1 MASRRELERRAP
13 RGRVSARTRFE
24 QAMVAWLNRRF
35 AAKGIVITADTPLFA
50 RGVIDSL
57 GILEL
62 IAWTEVNTGRIVPD
76 ESIRMDNFGTVA
88 RIAHTFVG
96 EDVHANG

>member
-1 MASRRELERRAP
+1 MN
-13 RGRVSARTRFE
+13 ARTRFE
-24 QAMVAWLNRRF
+24 TAMLAWLNSRF
-35 AAKGIVITADTPLFA
+35 ASKGVVITPDTPLFA

-62 IAWTEVNTGRIVPD
+62 IAWTEVNTGQIVPD

-88 RIAHTFVG
+88 RIAQMFVR
-96 EDVHANG
+96 EDVYANV

>member
-1 MASRRELERRAP
+1 MN
-13 RGRVSARTRFE
+13 ARIRFE
-24 QAMVAWLNRRF
+24 TAMLAWLNSRF
-35 AAKGIVITADTPLFA
+35 ASKGVVITPDTPLFA

-62 IAWTEVNTGRIVPD
+62 IAWTEVNTGQIVPD

-88 RIAHTFVG
+88 RIAQMFVR
-96 EDVHANG
+96 EDAYANV

>member
-1 MASRRELERRAP
+1 MN
-13 RGRVSARTRFE
+13 ARTRFAE
-24 QAMVAWLNRRF
+24 AMVAWLNVRF
-35 AAKGIVITADTPLFA
+35 ASKGFVITADTPLFG

-62 IAWTEVNTGRIVPD
+62 IAWTEVTTGRIVPD

-88 RIAHTFVG
+88 RIAQMFVSEEAYAHG
-96 EDVHANG
+96 

>member
-1 MASRRELERRAP
+1 M
-13 RGRVSARTRFE
+13 SARSRFAD
-24 QAMVAWLNRRF
+24 AMVAWLNNRF
-35 AAKGIVITADTPLFA
+35 AAKGFVITANTPLFA

-76 ESIRMDNFGTVA
+76 ESIRMDNFGTVE
-88 RIAHTFVG
+88 RIAQMFVR
-96 EDVHANG
+96 EEAHANG

>member
-1 MASRRELERRAP
+1 M
-13 RGRVSARTRFE
+13 SARTRFE
-24 QAMVAWLNRRF
+24 VAMVAWLNARF
-35 AAKGIVITADTPLFA
+35 AAKGIVITADTPLFS

-62 IAWTEVNTGRIVPD
+62 IAWTEVNTGQIVPD

-88 RIAHTFVG
+88 RIARLFVR
-96 EDVHANG
+96 EEAYANR

>member
-1 MASRRELERRAP
+1 M
-13 RGRVSARTRFE
+13 SARDRFE
-24 QAMVAWLNRRF
+24 RAMVAWLNRRF
-35 AAKGIVITADTPLFA
+35 ASKGIVITPDTPLFA

-76 ESIRMDNFGTVA
+76 DSIRMDNFGTVA
-88 RIAHTFVG
+88 RIAQTFV
-96 EDVHANG
+96 EDEAHAHG

>member
-1 MASRRELERRAP
+1 M
-13 RGRVSARTRFE
+13 SARSRFE
-24 QAMVAWLNRRF
+24 QAMVAWLNSRF
-35 AAKGIVITADTPLFA
+35 ASKGVVITADTPLFA

-88 RIAHTFVG
+88 RIAQMFVR
-96 EDVHANG
+96 EEAHANG

>member
-1 MASRRELERRAP
+1 M
-13 RGRVSARTRFE
+13 SARARFE
-24 QAMVAWLNRRF
+24 RGMLAWLNRRF
-35 AAKGIVITADTPLFA
+35 ASKGIVITADTPLFA

-62 IAWTEVNTGRIVPD
+62 IAWTEVNTGQIVPD

-88 RIAHTFVG
+88 RIAQMFVR
-96 EDVHANG
+96 EEAHANS

>member
-1 MASRRELERRAP
+1 MN
-13 RGRVSARTRFE
+13 ARTRFE
-24 QAMVAWLNRRF
+24 TAMLAWLNSRF
-35 AAKGIVITADTPLFA
+35 ASKGVVITPDTPLFA

-62 IAWTEVNTGRIVPD
+62 IAWTEVNTGQIVPD

-88 RIAHTFVG
+88 RIAQMFVR
-96 EDVHANG
+96 EDAYANV

>member
-1 MASRRELERRAP
+1 MSP
-13 RGRVSARTRFE
+13 RNRFE
-24 QAMVAWLNRRF
+24 SAMLAWLNARF
-35 AAKGIVITADTPLFA
+35 AAKGIVIAADTPLFA

-62 IAWTEVNTGRIVPD
+62 IAWTEVNIGRIVPD

-88 RIAHTFVG
+88 RIAQTFVR
-96 EDVHANG
+96 EEAYANG

>member
-1 MASRRELERRAP
+1 M
-13 RGRVSARTRFE
+13 SARSRFE
-24 QAMVAWLNRRF
+24 RAMVAWLNSRF
-35 AAKGIVITADTPLFA
+35 GSKGIVITADTPLFA

-62 IAWTEVNTGRIVPD
+62 IAWTEVHTGQVVPD

-88 RIAHTFVG
+88 RIAQMFVR
-96 EDVHANG
+96 EEAHAHV

>member
-1 MASRRELERRAP
+1 M
-13 RGRVSARTRFE
+13 SAQARFA
-24 QAMVAWLNRRF
+24 QAMVAWLNARF
-35 AAKGIVITADTPLFA
+35 AGKGVVITEDTPLFT

-62 IAWTEVNTGRIVPD
+62 IAWTEVKTGEIIPD

-88 RIAHTFVG
+88 RIARTFVR
-96 EDVHANG
+96 EEIHANG

>member
-1 MASRRELERRAP
+1 MNA
-13 RGRVSARTRFE
+13 RVRFAK
-24 QAMVAWLNRRF
+24 AMVAWLNSRF
-35 AAKGIVITADTPLFA
+35 ASKGFVITADTPLFG

-88 RIAHTFVG
+88 RIAQMFVQ
-96 EDVHANG
+96 EEAHANG

>member
-1 MASRRELERRAP
+1 
-13 RGRVSARTRFE
+13 VSARERFE
-24 QAMVAWLNRRF
+24 AAMVAWLNRRF
-35 AAKGIVITADTPLFA
+35 ASKGIVITADTPLFA

-62 IAWTEVNTGRIVPD
+62 IAWTEVNTGQVVPD

-88 RIAHTFVG
+88 RIAQMFVR
-96 EDVHANG
+96 EEAHANG

>member
-1 MASRRELERRAP
+1 
-13 RGRVSARTRFE
+13 VNARIRFAE
-24 QAMVAWLNRRF
+24 AMVAWLNSRF
-35 AAKGIVITADTPLFA
+35 AAKGFVITADTPLFG

-88 RIAHTFVG
+88 RIAQMFVH
-96 EDVHANG
+96 EEAHAHG

>member
-1 MASRRELERRAP
+1 MSA
-13 RGRVSARTRFE
+13 RGRFAD
-24 QAMVAWLNRRF
+24 AMVAWLNSRF
-35 AAKGIVITADTPLFA
+35 AAKGLVITADTPLFA

-88 RIAHTFVG
+88 RIAQMFVR
-96 EDVHANG
+96 EEAHANG

>member
-1 MASRRELERRAP
+1 
-13 RGRVSARTRFE
+13 VSARTRFE
-24 QAMVAWLNRRF
+24 AAMVAWLNARF
-35 AAKGIVITADTPLFA
+35 ASKGFAITAHTPLFT

-62 IAWTEVNTGRIVPD
+62 IAWTELNTGQIVPD

-88 RIAHTFVG
+88 RIAQTFVR
-96 EDVHANG
+96 EEAYANR

>member
-1 MASRRELERRAP
+1 MN
-13 RGRVSARTRFE
+13 ARTRFE
-24 QAMVAWLNRRF
+24 TAMLAWLNSRF
-35 AAKGIVITADTPLFA
+35 ASRGVVITPDTPLFA

-62 IAWTEVNTGRIVPD
+62 IAWTEVNTGQIVPD

-88 RIAHTFVG
+88 RIAQMFVR
-96 EDVHANG
+96 EDAYANV

>member
-1 MASRRELERRAP
+1 M
-13 RGRVSARTRFE
+13 SARARFE
-24 QAMVAWLNRRF
+24 VAMLAWLNTRF
-35 AAKGIVITADTPLFA
+35 APKGVVITTDTPLFG

-62 IAWTEVNTGRIVPD
+62 IAWTEVNTGQIVPD

-88 RIAHTFVG
+88 RIAQIFVR
-96 EDVHANG
+96 EEAYANR